1 MSRAVTVPWS
11 DELQG
16 LLEDWHRRVT
26 TAQFGHQR
34 QADRYRALS
43 LVFGIPVVV
52 LTTLVGTS
60 AFAAVTHG
68 ASRSA
73 RIAVGVVSI
82 LAAVLASI
90 QTFLGYGQAAERHRI
105 AGARY
110 ASLRRSIEEGLGR
123 HDPSLLDRLRTDM
136 DKVGAASPQ
145 IGRRIWKKAQKDADD
160 AIRLWRHG
168 EGKPVAIPERQED
181 RVGP

>member
-1 MSRAVTVPWS
+1 MSRAATVAWS
-11 DELQG
+11 DELQS
-16 LLEDWHRRVT
+16 LLEDWHGRVT

-43 LVFGIPVVV
+43 LALGIPIVI

-60 AFAAVTHG
+60 AFAAVTRG
-68 ASRSA
+68 ASKTA
-73 RIAVGVVSI
+73 RLVVGVVSI

-105 AGARY
+105 AATRY
-110 ASLRRSIEEGLGR
+110 ASLRRSLEEGLGR
-123 HDPSLLDRLRTDM
+123 HDASFMDRWRIEM

-145 IGRRIWKKAQKDADD
+145 VGRRSWKSAQEDADA
-160 AIRLWRHG
+160 AIRRWRQG
-168 EGKPVAIPERQED
+168 EGPSTAPRERPED
-181 RVGP
+181 HVNL

>member
-1 MSRAVTVPWS
+1 MSRAAAVAWS
-11 DELQG
+11 DELQT

-26 TAQFGHQR
+26 TAQFGHQL

-43 LVFGIPVVV
+43 LVLGIPVVV
-52 LTTLVGTS
+52 LTTVVGTS

-68 ASRSA
+68 ASKTA
-73 RIAVGVVSI
+73 RLVVGVVSI

-105 AGARY
+105 AATRY
-110 ASLRRSIEEGLGR
+110 ASLRRSIEEALGR
-123 HDPSLLDRLRTDM
+123 HDPAFLDRWRTEM

-145 IGRRIWKKAQKDADD
+145 VGRRVWKNAQKDADA
-160 AIRLWRHG
+160 AIRRWRQG
-168 EGKPVAIPERQED
+168 MGTPAVTREKAED
-181 RVGP
+181 RAGL